1 LKMHAIV
8 CRKESYTLEKN
19 VPIPKIDPIGVLVR
33 VRATGVCGTDVEI
46 LAGHM
51 GYYRDGM
58 AKYPIIPGHEWAGEI
73 VEVGSAVKGFE
84 IGDHVVGETTVP
96 CFNCENCSR
105 GMVTICPSR
114 VEIGVLNH
122 NGGFAN
128 YLHYPNYRTLHKVDS
143 RIPFPSA
150 AASEPLSIA
159 VAGVKSSNLRPGD
172 VVIIMGDGA
181 IGLYLLQVCKVKG
194 ARSVVVVG
202 GVENRLRKAKE
213 LGACATLNALT
224 STDLVQHLQDILKK
238 LNHGKLANV
247 VIEATGNP
255 KAVETALEV
264 VDPGGNI
271 TLLGLFAGNKA
282 SLDLEKVVLKNI
294 TIRGSL
300 SSSGAMWPETIALIE
315 SGKVDPARIISH
327 KFPLEQFSKAVETLE
342 KKLDNVLKV
351 VVVQDNVSKL

>member
-1 LKMHAIV
+1 MQAIV
-8 CRKESYTLEKN
+8 CRNESYSLEKN
-19 VPIPKIDPIGVLVR
+19 VPIPKIDPKGVLVR
-33 VRATGVCGTDVEI
+33 VRATGVCGTDIE
-46 LAGHM
+46 LLGGHM
-51 GYYRDGM
+51 GYYRNGM

-73 VEVGSAVKGFE
+73 VELGSEVKGFAK
-84 IGDHVVGETTVP
+84 GDHVVGETTVP
-96 CFNCENCSR
+96 CYNCENCSR
-105 GMVTICPSR
+105 GLVTICPTR
-114 VEIGVLNH
+114 IEIGVLNH

-159 VAGVKSSNLRPGD
+159 VAGVKSSNLQPGD
-172 VVIIMGDGA
+172 VAVIMGDGA

-224 STDLVQHLQDILKK
+224 STDLVQQLKDILKK
-238 LNHGKLANV
+238 LNNGKLANV

-264 VDPGGNI
+264 VDAGGNI
-271 TLLGLFAGNKA
+271 TLLGLFAENKA
-282 SLDLEKVVLKNI
+282 SLDLEKVVLKNL
-294 TIRGSL
+294 TIKGSL
-300 SSSGAMWPETIALIE
+300 SSSGAMWLETIALIE
-315 SGKVDPARIISH
+315 SGKVDPSRIISH